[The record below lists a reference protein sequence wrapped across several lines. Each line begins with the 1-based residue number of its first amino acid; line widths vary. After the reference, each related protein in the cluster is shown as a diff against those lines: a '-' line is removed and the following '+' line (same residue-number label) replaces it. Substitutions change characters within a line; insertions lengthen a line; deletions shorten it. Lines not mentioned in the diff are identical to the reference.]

1 MIYHQICNGS
11 NCFNPQ
17 GILCL
22 NVCRICD
29 LGSAGGANALRLLGW
44 ILPIVN
50 NEGQR
55 DIEYVFED
63 LPSADL
69 NELASTVSAAK
80 LPKNVLTR

>member
-44 ILPIVN
+44 ILPILN
-50 NEGQR
+50 NERLR

-69 NELASTVSAAK
+69 NELASTVAAAK